1 MSHTMNSVGPY
12 VTICHSR
19 WWFAEDQQPSAR
31 WWSSGEFTF
40 SWCME
45 LSHAAWRWHVLCVW
59 SKHKDRNQ
67 TAWQMLSSLLSNWRR
82 ISSWPTGT
90 YFIQPNIVE
99 DLRDFF
105 LLSVCFC
112 DSVPRLSS
120 VSFQTALCVAAW
132 GFYRTYRQLGLYP
145 PVPWNVSRAK
155 LWQRS
160 CAELQ
165 KFIGAV
171 TKEPRKGRIQQEV
184 SAFEFVC
191 APWHAPQ

>member
-105 LLSVCFC
+105 LTFCLFLWFCAQALLSILP
-112 DSVPRLSS
+112 DRS
-120 VSFQTALCVAAW
+120 LCCC
-132 GFYRTYRQLGLYP
+132 LGLLQNLPAAGALP
-145 PVPWNVSRAK
+145 PGSLECVTCEAVATLLCRASK
-155 LWQRS
+155 IYWG
-160 CAELQ
+160 C
-165 KFIGAV
+165 
-171 TKEPRKGRIQQEV
+171 
-184 SAFEFVC
+184 
-191 APWHAPQ
+191 H